1 MSKAPKQ
8 AVRDP
13 NNPVPG
19 RSIGEHGIIGN
30 LDTTALVA
38 SDGTI
43 DFMCW
48 PHMDSPTVF
57 AGLLDPEKGG
67 EFTVT
72 PALTDA
78 RTMQLY
84 VPETNILMTR
94 WMAVAGSV
102 ELTDFMPHPETEPRV
117 PVSVL
122 RCIRVPRGKV
132 RIRVNCRPRLGYA
145 RNVPQVEDYGET
157 VVFHDG
163 PQSLRLGSNVP
174 VMIDDDQ
181 SGAHSE
187 FELGPGDEVW
197 FVLCDEAHDP
207 FDILECKAAFTDT
220 AEAWRRWTRKSNYRG
235 RWRERVD
242 RSALVLKL
250 LTSHRHGS
258 VAAAAT
264 FGLPEA
270 TGEGRNWD
278 YRATWIRDASFTVY
292 AFMRLGYIEEAE
304 HFRRWIEARLTDLDD
319 HSELRIMYAIDGS
332 DAADEDV
339 LEHLCGY
346 ADSRPVRVGN
356 AARSQLQLDIFG
368 ELMDSLYLAN
378 KYGRAISRS
387 GWLHVVRMVDHVT
400 RHWKEADEGIW
411 EIRDAKREF
420 LHSRLM
426 CWVALDRAVR
436 LASKRSLPG
445 PIVEWATERDRI
457 AEDIWAHFRHPEHGY
472 FVQSKGGTD
481 LDASLLMMPLV
492 RFVSAT
498 DPVWLA
504 TLDAIRDQLTDDGMV
519 FRYHN
524 DDGLEGGEGAFTT
537 CTFWYVECLARAGR
551 LHEAREIM
559 ARGVLYSNHLG
570 LFSEELSLRGEQLGN
585 FPQAL
590 THLAFISAAF
600 YLDRQLTDPDG
611 QTWQP

>member
-1 MSKAPKQ
+1 MVKTPENPQ
-8 AVRDP
+8 P
-13 NNPVPG
+13 NPVPG
-19 RSIGEHGIIGN
+19 RTIGEHGIVGN

-72 PALTDA
+72 PDLVDA

-84 VPETNILMTR
+84 VPETNVLITR
-94 WMAVAGSV
+94 WMSEAGSV
-102 ELTDFMPHPETEPRV
+102 ELTDFMPHPETQPRV
-117 PVSVL
+117 TACVM
-122 RCIRVPRGKV
+122 RCLRVPRGRV
-132 RIRVNCRPRLGYA
+132 RIRVRCRPRLDYA
-145 RNVPQVEDYGET
+145 RRVPAVEEYGDS

-163 PQSLRLGSNVP
+163 PQSLRLASKVP
-174 VMIDDDQ
+174 LMIEEGE
-181 SGAHSE
+181 GAAHAE
-187 FELGPGDEVW
+187 FELNPGEEVW
-197 FVLCDEAHDP
+197 FTLGDEAHDP
-207 FDILECKAAFTDT
+207 PDETECRAACEDT
-220 AEAWRRWTRKSNYRG
+220 AEAWRRWTRRSTYRG
-235 RWRERVD
+235 RWRERVE

-250 LTSHRHGS
+250 LTSHTHGS

-270 TGEGRNWD
+270 TGQGRNWD

-292 AFMRLGYIEEAE
+292 AFMRLGYIDEAE
-304 HFRRWIEARLTDLDD
+304 HFRRWTEARLMDLDED
-319 HSELRIMYAIDGS
+319 TALRIMYAIDGTE
-332 DAADEDV
+332 AAEEDT
-339 LEHLCGY
+339 LDHLAGY
-346 ADSRPVRVGN
+346 AGSRPVRIGN
-356 AARSQLQLDIFG
+356 GARTQTQLDIFG

-378 KYGRAISRS
+378 KYGRAISHT
-387 GWLHVVRMVDHVT
+387 GWLHVVRMVDHVC
-400 RHWKEADEGIW
+400 RHWQDPDEGIW
-411 EIRDAKREF
+411 EIRGGQQHF

-436 LASKRSLPG
+436 LAGKRSLPG
-445 PIVEWATERDRI
+445 PVVEWAAVRDRI
-457 AEDIWAHFRHPEHGY
+457 ADDIWTNFRHPEHGY
-472 FVQSKGGTD
+472 FVQTQGGTD
-481 LDASLLMMPLV
+481 LDAALLMMPLV

-504 TLDAIRDQLTDDGMV
+504 TLDAIHDQLADDGMM
-519 FRYHN
+519 FRYRN
-524 DDGLEGGEGAFTT
+524 EDGLEGGEGAFTT

-551 LHEAREIM
+551 LTEAREIM
-559 ARGVLYSNHLG
+559 ARGVLYANHLG
-570 LFSEELSLRGEQLGN
+570 LFSEELSLRAELLGN

-600 YLDRQLTDPDG
+600 YLDRQLSHPDG
-611 QTWQP
+611 QVWQP

>member
-1 MSKAPKQ
+1 MPKSKMPAETALP
-8 AVRDP
+8 
-13 NNPVPG
+13 NPVPG
-19 RSIGEHGIIGN
+19 RSIGEHGVIGN

-57 AGLLDPEKGG
+57 AGLLDPDKGG

-72 PALTDA
+72 PDLPDA

-94 WMAVAGSV
+94 WMAEAGSV
-102 ELTDFMPHPETEPRV
+102 ELTDFMPHPATDPRV
-117 PVSVL
+117 PASVL

-132 RIRVNCRPRLGYA
+132 RVRVRCRPRLDYA
-145 RNVPQVEDYGET
+145 RRVPEVEEYGDT

-163 PQSLRLGSNVP
+163 PQSLRLASTIPLMVEDGE
-174 VMIDDDQ
+174 
-181 SGAHSE
+181 GAAHAE
-187 FELGPGDEVW
+187 FELNPGEEVW

-207 FDILECKAAFTDT
+207 WDVAECAAALRDT
-220 AEAWRRWTRKSNYRG
+220 ADAWRRWTRRSTYRG

-270 TGEGRNWD
+270 TGQARNWD

-304 HFRRWIEARLTDLDD
+304 HFRRWSEKRILDLGE
-319 HSELRIMYAIDGS
+319 HSALRIMYAIDGS

-339 LEHLCGY
+339 LDHLAGY
-346 ADSRPVRVGN
+346 AESRPVRIGN
-356 AARSQLQLDIFG
+356 AARTQTQLDIFG

-378 KYGRAISRS
+378 KYGRAISHT
-387 GWLHVVRMVDHVT
+387 GWQHVTRMVDHVCA
-400 RHWKEADEGIW
+400 HWREPDEGIW

-445 PIVEWATERDRI
+445 PIVDWIAERDRI
-457 AEDIWAHFRHPEHGY
+457 AEDIWANFRHPEHGY
-472 FVQSKGGTD
+472 FVQAKGSTD

-498 DPVWLA
+498 DPVWLD

-519 FRYHN
+519 FRYRN
-524 DDGLEGGEGAFTT
+524 GDGLDGGEGAFTT

-570 LFSEELSLRGEQLGN
+570 LFSEELSLRAEPLGN

-600 YLDRQLTDPDG
+600 YLDRQLSDPDG
-611 QTWQP
+611 QVWQP